1 MNNSINFMKAR
12 IKVRRL
18 LLATMLMGGALSV
31 SAQQVTLSFSDSKL
45 EKVLSE
51 IKQQTG
57 YVLVFSN
64 QVLDTNRLVSIKV
77 TNVPVEKALEQLLSG
92 TDVLAE
98 VKHGKI
104 YFVRRK
110 AIVGT
115 SQGNKQITGVV
126 KDEKGE
132 VIIGANVIVKG
143 TANGT
148 ITDIDGRFSLNVP
161 VQSRVLVS
169 YIGLSSQEIAVAK
182 DKTEYV
188 VVLKEDSK
196 MLEGVVVT
204 ALGIKREEKA
214 LGYAVQQVQTE
225 DLKKVQGVDVAT
237 SLTGKVAG
245 MSVMNSTDFGE
256 APTISLRGETPL
268 LVIDGVPYSNMSL
281 RDVAAE
287 DIESIDVLKGATASA
302 LYGYRGAS
310 GAIMVTT
317 KKGSSEEGKMSVSL
331 TSNTMLQAGFLAIP
345 EKQAV
350 YGRGKNYQYVATEDN
365 SWGAPMDGRIISQ
378 WDPVLK
384 EYREY
389 EYLPVGKDNFKNF
402 LEQGYVTNNTLSV
415 GYQTK
420 IASLRTSFNW
430 TENKGQYPNSK
441 YDKYGVTFG
450 GNINLDKFKLDA
462 NMAYH
467 KQTSPNI
474 GFNGYTSYDPMY
486 TLLIWS
492 AADYDVR
499 DYKDNYW
506 LVPGEKQNFT
516 YKSTHNNPYYDRYER
531 TKEINRDI
539 FNASIGMTY
548 EFTPWLKAI
557 FRSGLDFYV
566 GREDVRVARD
576 SFVSTGNTGA
586 GNGATWIGKDTGAYA
601 TGRNTGY
608 SINTDL
614 MLSAE
619 KTFGRWG
626 VEGMIGGNI
635 FFKQDD
641 SMWGNTVNG
650 ISVPGYFSLKASV
663 DPANVGSSIY
673 KQQVNSIYGR
683 FALSWNNLIYTDV
696 TLRNDWSSTLPESTR
711 SYLYPSVSGSFVA
724 SELLPESTKGW
735 LDMWKLRGSWTVSK
749 TPPGIYS
756 TNINFTVTNPAW
768 GTIASANLPTSLS
781 EAVVNPESSSTYELG
796 TQALFLKKRL
806 TVDVTYF
813 HKLMYDFLVK
823 GEISPSSGFTS
834 SYVNSEEEIVRRGWE
849 LAVTGIPVRT
859 KDWEW
864 SVTANWS
871 KYARYYKQLDDL
883 YSSDKPWVQ
892 VGNRVDAYYLKD
904 YALDSEGNH
913 IFNNGRIQ
921 FNPFDTCVGYSD
933 PDWTW
938 GLSTQL
944 SYKNWS
950 LSMSFDG
957 RVGGLANTMT
967 ESYMWS
973 SGAHPESLTPER
985 AADAANP
992 GSKNFLGQ
1000 GVKVV
1005 SGKVEYDAY
1014 GNVLSDNRVFAP
1026 NDVYTTYKQYVT
1038 DMHSGVAWGGNG
1050 RPADLYSTTF
1060 FKLRELSITYDLPDN
1075 IVKSWA
1081 KSASISLVGQNLF
1094 LWAKDFKYS
1103 DPDGGSENFSDPS
1116 IRYMGFNIKLTF

>member
-1 MNNSINFMKAR
+1 MKTG

-18 LLATMLMGGALSV
+18 LFATMFVGSTLSV

-57 YVLVFSN
+57 YSLIFSN
-64 QVLDTNRLVSIKV
+64 QVLDTEKIVSINV
-77 TNVPVEKALEQLLSG
+77 TNVDLEKALEKLLAG
-92 TDVLAE
+92 TDVQTE
-98 VKHGKI
+98 VKQGKI
-104 YFVRRK
+104 YFIRK
-110 AIVGT
+110 KNVPEY
-115 SQGNKQITGVV
+115 SNLEKKKITGIV

-132 VIIGANVIVKG
+132 VVIGANVIVKG
-143 TANGT
+143 TSNGT
-148 ITDIDGRFSLNVP
+148 ITDIDGKFALDVP
-161 VQSRVLVS
+161 AYSKILIS
-169 YIGLSSQEIAVAK
+169 YIGLAPQELSVT
-182 DKTEYV
+182 DKNRDFTII
-188 VVLKEDSK
+188 LKEDSK
-196 MLEGVVVT
+196 MLDGVVVT

-225 DLKKVQGVDVAT
+225 ELKKVQGVDVAT
-237 SLTGKVAG
+237 SLTGKIAG
-245 MSVMNSTDFGE
+245 MSVLNSTDFGE

-281 RDVAAE
+281 RDIAAE
-287 DIESIDVLKGATASA
+287 DIESIDVLKGASASA

-317 KKGSSEEGKMSVSL
+317 KKGSSEEGDISVSI

-345 EKQAV
+345 EKQSL
-350 YGRGKNYQYVATEDN
+350 YGRGTNYQYVATEDN
-365 SWGAPMDGRIISQ
+365 SWGVPMDGRILNQ
-378 WDPVLK
+378 WDPILK

-402 LEQGYVTNNTLSV
+402 LEQGYVTNNTLSI

-450 GNINLDKFKLDA
+450 GNVNLKKFKLDA

-467 KQTSPNI
+467 KQASPNI

-492 AADYDVR
+492 AADYDIR
-499 DYKDNYW
+499 DYKNNYW
-506 LVPGEKQNFT
+506 LIPDEKQNFT
-516 YKSTHNNPYYDRYER
+516 YKATHNNPYYDRYER

-566 GREDVRVARD
+566 SREDIRVSQD

-601 TGRNTGY
+601 TGRDTGY
-608 SINTDL
+608 SINTDF
-614 MLSAE
+614 MLNAE
-619 KTFGRWG
+619 KTLGEWG
-626 VEGMIGGNI
+626 LEGMIGGNI

-663 DPANVGSSIY
+663 DPANVGSTIY
-673 KQQVNSIYGR
+673 RQQVNSIYGR
-683 FALSWNNLIYTDV
+683 FALSWRNLIYTDF
-696 TLRNDWSSTLPESTR
+696 TLRNDWSSTLPKSTR

-724 SELLPESTKGW
+724 SELLPESTKSW

-768 GTIASANLPTSLS
+768 GTASSANMPTSLS
-781 EAVVNPESSSTYELG
+781 EAAVNPESSSTYEVG
-796 TQALFLKKRL
+796 SQAIFLKKRL
-806 TVDVTYF
+806 IVDVTYF
-813 HKLMYDFLVK
+813 NKLMYDFLVK
-823 GEISPSSGFTS
+823 GDISPASGFTS
-834 SYVNSEEEIVRRGWE
+834 SYVNSDEEIVRRGWE
-849 LAVTGIPVRT
+849 LALTGIPVRT
-859 KDWEW
+859 KNLEW
-864 SVTANWS
+864 SISANWS
-871 KYARYYKQLDDL
+871 KYARYYNQLDEQ
-883 YSSDKPWVQ
+883 YSSDKPWVK
-892 VGNRVDAYYLKD
+892 VGNRVDAYALKD
-904 YALDSEGNH
+904 YALDPEGNH

-921 FNPFDTCVGYSD
+921 FNPFDSCVGYSD
-933 PDWTW
+933 PDWIW

-950 LSMSFDG
+950 LSVSFDG

-967 ESYMWS
+967 ESYMWN

-985 AADAANP
+985 AADVANP

-1014 GNVLSDNRVFAP
+1014 GNVLSDTRVFAP
-1026 NDVYTTYKQYVT
+1026 NDIYTTYKQYVT
-1038 DMHSGVAWGGNG
+1038 DMHSGIAWGGSG

-1060 FKLRELSITYDLPDN
+1060 FKLRELSLTYNLPEN
-1075 IVKSWA
+1075 AVKGWA
-1081 KSASISLVGQNLF
+1081 KSASVSLVGQNLF